1 MGGRK
6 GVKFGFQVLN
16 HWKDT
21 GTISHDGEELEN
33 GLERVKI
40 RGSFLS
46 LFCLKCLVG
55 IEEEVLNRQLS
66 LKLRDFKARDDSSLK
81 HGIPGDHNGK
91 NYK

>member
-16 HWKDT
+16 HWKDI

-40 RGSFLS
+40 RGSFFVPV
-46 LFCLKCLVG
+46 LF
-55 IEEEVLNRQLS
+55 EVLGR
-66 LKLRDFKARDDSSLK
+66 
-81 HGIPGDHNGK
+81 H
-91 NYK
+91 